1 VLIAVTVSHEVVKSE
16 IDANATVVRPAP
28 LTPEGVGTSFRL
40 ELDAADEAIRGRV
53 TAESGRA
60 MPFVGWSDLAAA
72 IELATSG
79 GSMRDEP
86 S

>member
-1 VLIAVTVSHEVVKSE
+1 M
-16 IDANATVVRPAP
+16 RPAADQAMLATMAGEAP
-28 LTPEGVGTSFRL
+28 LVLRL
-40 ELDAADEAIRGRV
+40 ELDAAGEAIQGRV
-53 TAESGRA
+53 TAESGPA
-60 MPFVGWSDLAAA
+60 MPFVGWLGLAAA